1 MSCDCHVTVMCC
13 HVTAVRMSC
22 DWHVCHVNDI
32 HHFPIDGKWVEV
44 ADVKVGL
51 QEANEWFDSTNFTFD
66 PALTI
71 ILVIRLTLRFS
82 SEG

>member
-1 MSCDCHVTVMCC
+1 MTV
-13 HVTAVRMSC
+13 V
-22 DWHVCHVNDI
+22 
-32 HHFPIDGKWVEV
+32 HHLPIDGEWVEV
-44 ADVKVGL
+44 AQVKVGL

-82 SEG
+82 SES